1 MFIILLGNSFTP
13 TVQPTVKPTFT
24 PTLMPSSSPTSTP
37 TSRPTSIPS
46 STPTS
51 RPTSI
56 PNSTP
61 TYIPTSSRPTSVPS
75 NTPSSF
81 PTSVPSNAPT
91 SFPTSAPTKM
101 DLILANAFDSE
112 VTATFV
118 ETKSR
123 YYLGTYVGYFFGF
136 FILLLIIEKSN
147 LAYHTTVEKLFYS
160 AHQAGEYEESIKNGV
175 KSGMKKE
182 VGRRGEL
189 STIIQLNDVLD
200 DFMRHSIELDQYK
213 SRNLKQISKQLSN
226 KSVDNTS
233 VVDSAFKYSPL
244 FLYYLFQ
251 KRKLLW
257 CKPLLYPSG
266 YSYTKG
272 NNFINIQL
280 PEGRYED
287 IVAYI
292 CANHKLFSCIYSP
305 AGSTISCNGR
315 RLIYIVQNSIAFSM
329 SQIVDSFLNT
339 TNMDSIVMMYG
350 LSIFISIFF
359 IIPFIMSVDTF
370 VESMWTC
377 PCLQNAHIQ
386 REYPVLNNVLQLL
399 GKLILVPFLLLIF
412 ATLVVAA
419 TFSEGKNF
427 AMVLIIFFFKVQV
440 VNVLLDIMFIL
451 LEYKDNYHCGIYFVL
466 PCISKITIL
475 SIGSLFCERI
485 VSENMK
491 EGKDYEMKWRSC
503 LCGLIQM
510 NVINKI
516 ECYEDGEDN
525 YEMTNPVHNSHDI
538 NDENAITDRFSYGV
552 FSSNSESVDYLFTE
566 NGKSRTTLNPML
578 HLSSICDEEI
588 ETNAEN
594 TLMES
599 GYMDE
604 DMEVGGL
611 DEELAVKKK
620 QFKAGTRSSFIAK
633 FNKFQDLEILMG
645 VNTSSLRNTV
655 AIHSNS
661 VKNNPL
667 SNRASNRLT
676 TTQNTT
682 YNAKF

>member
-1 MFIILLGNSFTP
+1 MP
-13 TVQPTVKPTFT
+13 TLQPTVKPTLT
-24 PTLMPSSSPTSTP
+24 PTAMPSSTPTSTP
-37 TSRPTSIPS
+37 TSSPTPIPT

-61 TYIPTSSRPTSVPS
+61 TYIPTSSRPTSLPT
-75 NTPSSF
+75 NAPSSF
-81 PTSVPSNAPT
+81 PTSL
-91 SFPTSAPTKM
+91 PTKM
-101 DLILANAFDSE
+101 DLILANAFDSD

-118 ETKSR
+118 EEKSR
-123 YYLGTYVGYFFGF
+123 YYLGTYVGYFFGL
-136 FILLLIIEKSN
+136 FIVLLIIEKSN
-147 LAYHTTVEKLFYS
+147 LAYHTTIEKLYYS
-160 AHQAGEYEESIKNGV
+160 AHQAGQYEESIKNGV
-175 KSGMKKE
+175 KSGMQKE

-189 STIIQLNDVLD
+189 SMTIQLNDVLD
-200 DFMRHSIELDQYK
+200 NFMRHSIELDQFK
-213 SRNLKQISKQLSN
+213 TRNLKQISKQLSN
-226 KSVDNTS
+226 KGVDNTS

-257 CKPLLYPSG
+257 CKPLLYPTG

-287 IVAYI
+287 IVAHV

-339 TNMDSIVMMYG
+339 TNMDNIIVMYG
-350 LSIFISIFF
+350 LSIIISIFF

-399 GKLILVPFLLLIF
+399 GKLILVPFLMLIF
-412 ATLVVAA
+412 ATLVIAA

-427 AMVLIIFFFKVQV
+427 AMVLIVFFFKVQV
-440 VNVLLDIMFIL
+440 VNVFLDIMFIL
-451 LEYKDNYHCGIYFVL
+451 LAYKDNYHCGIYLAL
-466 PCISKITIL
+466 PCIGKITIL

-485 VSENMK
+485 VSENLK
-491 EGKDYEMKWRSC
+491 EGKDYALKWHSV
-503 LCGLIQM
+503 LCGLIQV

-516 ECYEDGEDN
+516 EFYEDGEDN
-525 YEMTNPVHNSHDI
+525 YEMTNPVHNSQDI
-538 NDENAITDRFSYGV
+538 SDENAITDHFSYDGI
-552 FSSNSESVDYLFTE
+552 FSSYLFAE
-566 NGKSRTTLNPML
+566 NGKARSTINPML
-578 HLSSICDEEI
+578 RPSVICDEEI
-588 ETNAEN
+588 DTNSEN
-594 TLMES
+594 TLVES
-599 GYMDE
+599 GYKDE
-604 DMEVGGL
+604 DMEVGGVE
-611 DEELAVKKK
+611 EELTVKKK

-655 AIHSNS
+655 SIHSNS
-661 VKNNPL
+661 VKGNPL
-667 SNRASNRLT
+667 SSRASSRLT
-676 TTQNTT
+676 KTQNTT
-682 YNAKF
+682 YNANF